1 MRSLILIS
9 LLLAGCASTPTVE
22 YQAVPAWL
30 IPAQPDIP
38 KIQSA
43 DLKCLS
49 DDTYYSLV
57 VRDRALQNY
66 ADELRALLEAK

>member
-1 MRSLILIS
+1 MRALILIS
-9 LLLAGCASTPTVE
+9 MLLAGCASKPTVE

-38 KIQSA
+38 KIKST

-49 DDTYYSLV
+49 DETYYSLV
-57 VRDRALQNY
+57 VRDRALRYY
-66 ADELRALLEAK
+66 AAELRALLEAK

>member
-1 MRSLILIS
+1 MRALILIS
-9 LLLAGCASTPTVE
+9 LLISGCSSTPTIE

-38 KIQSA
+38 KIKSV
-43 DLKCLS
+43 DLRCLS
-49 DDTYYSLV
+49 DETYYSLV

>member
-1 MRSLILIS
+1 MRAFILIS
-9 LLLAGCASTPTVE
+9 LLIYGCASTPTIE

>member
-1 MRSLILIS
+1 MRALILIS
-9 LLLAGCASTPTVE
+9 LLIYGCSSTPTIE
-22 YQAVPAWL
+22 YQAVPIWL

-49 DDTYYSLV
+49 DETYYSLV
-57 VRDRALQNY
+57 VRDRALRY
-66 ADELRALLEAK
+66 YSAELRALLEAK

>member
-1 MRSLILIS
+1 MRALILIS
-9 LLLAGCASTPTVE
+9 LLISGCSSTPTIE
-22 YQAVPAWL
+22 YQAVPEWL

-57 VRDRALQNY
+57 VRDRALRYY
-66 ADELRALLEAK
+66 ATELRALLEAK

>member
-1 MRSLILIS
+1 MRAMILIS
-9 LLLAGCASTPTVE
+9 LLLSGCASTPTVE

-38 KIQSA
+38 KIQST

-49 DDTYYSLV
+49 DETYYSLV
-57 VRDRALQNY
+57 VRDRALRNY
-66 ADELRALLEAK
+66 AAELRALLEAK

>member
-30 IPAQPDIP
+30 IPDQPELS
-38 KIQSA
+38 KIQSS

-49 DDTYYSLV
+49 DETYYSLV
-57 VRDRALQNY
+57 SRDRAFRNY
-66 ADELRALLEAK
+66 ATELRALLEAK

>member
-1 MRSLILIS
+1 MRALILVS
-9 LLLAGCASTPTVE
+9 LLISGCASTPTIE
-22 YQAVPAWL
+22 YQAVPTWL

-38 KIQSA
+38 KIKSV
-43 DLKCLS
+43 DLRCLS
-49 DDTYYSLV
+49 DETYYSLV